1 MYLRAKSVQSP
12 LLQCV
17 LQRIHFIR
25 EDNVIFFKGVPNDD
39 PIQDPET
46 ADNNSAAESVKSST
60 SCVEIERGS
69 ARLEDITYAANC
81 VHEFLFEGIID
92 LGAQSANNHVNDISV
107 CIEVDVPHVLGDFF
121 ARDNLADGAG
131 QLS

>member
-17 LQRIHFIR
+17 LQRIHFIS

-46 ADNNSAAESVKSST
+46 AGQQQRGGEREEQHELRRNRARFSSA
-60 SCVEIERGS
+60 
-69 ARLEDITYAANC
+69 
-81 VHEFLFEGIID
+81 
-92 LGAQSANNHVNDISV
+92 
-107 CIEVDVPHVLGDFF
+107 
-121 ARDNLADGAG
+121 
-131 QLS
+131 